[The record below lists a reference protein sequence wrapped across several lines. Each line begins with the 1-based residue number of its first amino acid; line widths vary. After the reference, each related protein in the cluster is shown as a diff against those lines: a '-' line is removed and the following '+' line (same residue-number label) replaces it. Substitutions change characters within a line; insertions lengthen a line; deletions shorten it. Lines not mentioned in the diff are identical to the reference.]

1 MAVSVEIA
9 AAASTTTL
17 QAKCSA
23 LGHPPCT
30 YATVR
35 KLFKGGVAIFLRSD
49 AAAAIFFLLF
59 ILAGLLIEGSVYF
72 VQVVQRLIRS
82 GGIARPDMDPGSSTC
97 SLSVLLSAVE
107 MSLKHKQPLVSV
119 WQGNARLIFHLGPN
133 KDTCKINYATSN
145 IWVFYLRSQRYV
157 GSKHIC

>member
-9 AAASTTTL
+9 AAASTATL

-49 AAAAIFFLLF
+49 AAAAIFFAVHF
-59 ILAGLLIEGSVYF
+59 SGATNRR
-72 VQVVQRLIRS
+72 QRLFRS
-82 GGIARPDMDPGSSTC
+82 GGAAFNSFR
-97 SLSVLLSAVE
+97 
-107 MSLKHKQPLVSV
+107 
-119 WQGNARLIFHLGPN
+119 W
-133 KDTCKINYATSN
+133 Y
-145 IWVFYLRSQRYV
+145 
-157 GSKHIC
+157 SKA